1 MAGYSENR
9 DEAWASIKPA
19 ESLEQSSYLAP
30 YVGIR
35 SIELVTEI
43 SVVN

>member
-1 MAGYSENR
+1 
-9 DEAWASIKPA
+9 
-19 ESLEQSSYLAP
+19 LAP

-43 SVVN
+43 SVVNWENFCLFYSLRYY